1 MLVTLRDVMTERA
14 KDVVAGVARRDSG
27 DVVVTHVPTGLHE
40 YDSVFGGL
48 ELGVLT

>member
-1 MLVTLRDVMTERA
+1 MTERA
-14 KDVVAGVARRDSG
+14 KEVVAGVDRKASG
-27 DVVVTHVPTGLHE
+27 EVVVTHVPTGLNE